1 MTDRTQTEEGRLAVN
16 LAVQRSRGIA
26 FIGMYAVAMA
36 GRLTGSL
43 DFDYRWAHALAVTA
57 FGSAV
62 VFHELYRHGLDRRW
76 LDLNVVW
83 MACDVAFLTWMVYLT
98 HGSSSLWLVWYL
110 TNTAAA
116 AFVAGGQATVRVA
129 AANCVAY
136 LLLLI
141 MLGEIRG
148 FDRALGDALIRL
160 ALLYAAS
167 FFFLRGIADLR
178 EKRLRI
184 RGLAREKGQQ
194 LGELKRLTARLDRQ
208 ASELADAHLRSQEA
222 SRAKSQFLANMSHE
236 LRTPL
241 NSIIGFS
248 EILGDKLED
257 RLEPR
262 YNKFLRN
269 ILDSGRHLL
278 GLINDILDLSKIE
291 AGKMELSLEKIS
303 LGDVV
308 HGVRSVMLGVVGH
321 RGIELTVGGVK
332 DLPPMVADGPKV
344 KQILYNLVSNAIK
357 FSPDGSTVRIAARGL
372 SAEASLLGVD
382 TVEIRVIDQG
392 IGISPE
398 DQLAIFEEFRQVD
411 GEVTRA
417 HGGTGLGLA
426 LVQRFAEMHG
436 GIVSLKSATERGST
450 FTVCL
455 PIDASQVILT
465 SGEPEAVTPEA
476 RQAAVAPKARQRTIV
491 PEARQATVAPKTR
504 PREIVPEVHR
514 VQEPARPAPATRDLP
529 ATDRNDS
536 EVVLVVEDDEP
547 FYRALAAD
555 LEGAGYRPRWAHHGD
570 EALRLARELQPA
582 AITLDLALPGMDGWE
597 VLKALKDDS
606 QVAHIPVIIVSLLEN
621 HELGFALGAE
631 DYFLKPLERQH
642 FLVRLEELLG
652 KIGANPRPA
661 LIIDDDPQVHQ
672 LLEEELEM
680 AGYEVLCAQDGAS
693 GLELAAARRPAIIV
707 LDLMMPQMNGF
718 EVAATL
724 RDAETTANIPII
736 VLTAKELTAEDRE
749 RLHGKIQGVL
759 SKTPMDRRLIVH
771 SIREV
776 ENRWSAHE

>member
-1 MTDRTQTEEGRLAVN
+1 MIARSQNEEGRLAVN
-16 LAVQRSRGIA
+16 LAVQRSRAVA
-26 FIGMYAVAMA
+26 FIGMYVVAMIGRWA
-36 GRLTGSL
+36 GLL
-43 DFDYRWAHALAVTA
+43 DFDYRWAHALAATA

-62 VFHELYRHGLDRRW
+62 AFHELYRHGLDRRW
-76 LDLNVVW
+76 KIELNVVW
-83 MACDVAFLTWMVYLT
+83 MACDVVFITWMVYLT

-110 TNTAAA
+110 SNTAAA
-116 AFVAGGQATVRVA
+116 AFVAGGRATFRVA

-136 LLLLI
+136 LLLLVL
-141 MLGEIRG
+141 LGEIRG
-148 FDRALGDALIRL
+148 FDRALGEALIHL
-160 ALLYAAS
+160 AVLYTAS

-178 EKRLRI
+178 DKRLRI
-184 RGLAREKGQQ
+184 RELAQERSRQ
-194 LGELKRLTARLDRQ
+194 LEELKRLTATLDRQ
-208 ASELADAHLRSQEA
+208 ARELADAHLRSQES

-257 RLEPR
+257 LLEPR
-262 YNKFLRN
+262 FNKFLKN

-278 GLINDILDLSKIE
+278 SLINDILDLSKIE
-291 AGKMELSLEKIS
+291 AGKMELSLEKVS

-321 RGIELTVGGVK
+321 RGIALEVELEE
-332 DLPPMVADGPKV
+332 DLPALVADGPKV

-357 FSPDGSTVRIAARGL
+357 FSPDHSTVRIAARHL
-372 SAEASLLGVD
+372 SPADSVLSVD
-382 TVEIRVIDQG
+382 TLEIRVIDQG

-398 DQLAIFEEFRQVD
+398 DQIAIFEEFRQVD
-411 GEVTRA
+411 GEVTRS

-436 GIVSLKSATERGST
+436 GIVGLESAAGEGST
-450 FTVCL
+450 FTVGL

-465 SGEPEAVTPEA
+465 PASGTRRADEAPAFVAPEARKRNTGAPETRSARFAMESEAQAEPEAVEKL
-476 RQAAVAPKARQRTIV
+476 RG
-491 PEARQATVAPKTR
+491 TR
-504 PREIVPEVHR
+504 P
-514 VQEPARPAPATRDLP
+514 
-529 ATDRNDS
+529 
-536 EVVLVVEDDEP
+536 VVLVVEDDEP
-547 FYRALAAD
+547 FYRALAND
-555 LEGAGYRPRWAHHGD
+555 LEGSGYRPRWAHHGE
-570 EALRLARELQPA
+570 EALRLARELKPA
-582 AITLDLALPGMDGWE
+582 AITLDLALPGIDGWE
-597 VLKALKDDS
+597 VLKAFKDDAE
-606 QVAHIPVIIVSLLEN
+606 VAHIPVIIVSLLEN

-631 DYFLKPLERQH
+631 DYFLKPLERRH
-642 FLVRLEELLG
+642 FLTRLKELLG
-652 KIGANPRPA
+652 DAGAPAKPA

-672 LLEEELEM
+672 LLEEELER
-680 AGYEVLCAQDGAS
+680 AGYEVLAAHDGRH

-724 RDAETTANIPII
+724 RDDPATANIPIV
-736 VLTAKELTAEDRE
+736 VLTAKELTSEDRE

-759 SKTPMDRRLIVH
+759 SKTPMDRRLIVR

-776 ENRWSAHE
+776 ENRWFAANERQPHD

>member
-1 MTDRTQTEEGRLAVN
+1 MSARNQNPEGRRAVN
-16 LAVQRSRGIA
+16 LTVQRSRALA
-26 FIGMYAVAMA
+26 FIGMYVVA
-36 GRLTGSL
+36 LTGRWAGIL
-43 DFDYRWAHALAVTA
+43 DFDQRWAHALFAATL
-57 FGSAV
+57 GSAI
-62 VFHELYRHGLDRRW
+62 VFHELYRQGLDRRW
-76 LDLNVVW
+76 KIDLKIAW
-83 MACDVAFLTWMVYLT
+83 MACDVVFITWMVYLT
-98 HGSSSLWLVWYL
+98 HGSSDLWLVWYL

-116 AFVAGGQATVRVA
+116 AFVAGGRATLRVA
-129 AANCVAY
+129 IANGMAY
-136 LLLLI
+136 LLLLVL
-141 MLGEIRG
+141 LGEIRG
-148 FDRALGDALIRL
+148 FDRTLGEALIHL
-160 ALLYAAS
+160 AVLYTAS
-167 FFFLRGIADLR
+167 FFFLRGITDLR
-178 EKRLRI
+178 GKRLRI
-184 RGLAREKGQQ
+184 RELAREKDQQ
-194 LGELKRLTARLDRQ
+194 LEELKQLTATLDRQ
-208 ASELADAHLRSQEA
+208 ARDLADAQLRSQEA

-248 EILGDKLED
+248 EILGTKLEAQ
-257 RLEPR
+257 LEPR
-262 YNKFLRN
+262 YNKFLKN

-291 AGKMELSLEKIS
+291 AGRMELSLEKIS

-321 RGIELTVGGVK
+321 RGIELSVDEVEEV
-332 DLPPMVADGPKV
+332 PPLVADGPKV

-357 FSPDGSTVRIAARGL
+357 FSPDGSTVRIAVRYIPAKD
-372 SAEASLLGVD
+372 SLLSVD
-382 TVEIRVIDQG
+382 TAEIRVADEG

-411 GEVTRA
+411 GEVTRT

-436 GIVSLKSATERGST
+436 GIVSLKSATGRGST

-455 PIDASQVILT
+455 PIDASQLILT
-465 SGEPEAVTPEA
+465 PDAADPVESPADVADEIESSEPPSASSPIEEPKPAELSAQPASRDST
-476 RQAAVAPKARQRTIV
+476 AA
-491 PEARQATVAPKTR
+491 
-504 PREIVPEVHR
+504 PRDENH
-514 VQEPARPAPATRDLP
+514 T
-529 ATDRNDS
+529 
-536 EVVLVVEDDEP
+536 VLVVEDDET

-555 LEGAGYRPRWAHHGD
+555 LESSGYRPLWAHHGE
-570 EALRLARELQPA
+570 EALRLARDRQPA

-597 VLKALKDDS
+597 VLKSLKDDP

-631 DYFLKPLERQH
+631 DYFLKPLERQY
-642 FLVRLEELLG
+642 FLARLQELLG
-652 KIGANPRPA
+652 EIGSTPKPA

-672 LLEEELEM
+672 LLEEELER
-680 AGYEVLCAQDGAS
+680 AGYEVLSAHDGAH
-693 GLELAAARRPAIIV
+693 GLELATTQRPAIIV

-724 RDAETTANIPII
+724 RDREATASIPIV
-736 VLTAKELTAEDRE
+736 VLTSKELTPVDRE

-771 SIREV
+771 SIREI
-776 ENRWSAHE
+776 ENRWTAHE